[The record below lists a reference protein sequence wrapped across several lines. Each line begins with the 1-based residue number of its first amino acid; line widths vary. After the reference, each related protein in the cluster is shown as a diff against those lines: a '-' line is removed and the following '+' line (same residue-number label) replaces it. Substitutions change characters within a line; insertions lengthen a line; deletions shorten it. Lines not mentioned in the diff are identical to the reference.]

1 MISFEFAPDKVSA
14 YMNTLD
20 IQNYA
25 AMKLINFL
33 RSIREFVDLDEGD
46 RLTLVKY
53 NLTLL
58 FVPRL
63 SLMFDTQRELAYDE
77 DELKQSFT
85 PEEEAFAQHCKSL
98 FILCYGYEFNRSFM
112 SILGSL
118 ARLVERDPILVQLMM
133 LTMIFLKGLSGNTD
147 QEPALN
153 DNLAVFHAQSK
164 YTDLLFRYLLN
175 HTSSFERAAM
185 KMMHI
190 VEILIKTQRVIGDF
204 RQYIKA
210 KIDNNHINPL
220 MKSLLNLN

>member
-1 MISFEFAPDKVSA
+1 
-14 YMNTLD
+14 MNTLD

-33 RSIREFVDLDEGD
+33 RAIHEFAELNEGD

-58 FVPRL
+58 FLPRL
-63 SLMFDTQRELAYDE
+63 SLMFDAQRELAYDE

-112 SILGSL
+112 LVLGTL
-118 ARLVERDPILVQLMM
+118 AQLVGRDPILVQLIM
-133 LTMIFLKGLSGNTD
+133 LTMIFLKGLSGNSD

-153 DNLAVFHAQSK
+153 DSRAVFHAQSK
-164 YTDLLFRYLLN
+164 YTDLLFRYLLD
-175 HTSSFERAAM
+175 HTSSFERAVM

-190 VEILIKTQRVIGDF
+190 VEILIRTQRVIGDF

-210 KIDNNHINPL
+210 KIDNNYVNPL